1 MDDKE
6 DPESRAPNWRGH
18 WIHIAVSLLWVL
30 LMGLVWLNTH
40 PFTIEANEVGDF
52 LSGAFAPL
60 AFYWL
65 IVGYYLQRQELML
78 QRKELAL
85 NREQLKAQADELHRQ
100 ADASDKLINFQQQG
114 SVREQIQDRISA
126 LPQRVF
132 ALVQAHRPFYRIGQN
147 QNGGEYPVMWAQNV
161 PAAINDIKMRGF
173 ATDLL
178 GAANRWSG
186 RNQSTYGSLR
196 GCLIAR
202 DSAAFAVLETEY
214 DRLNSWWM
222 ECKSLSELTSMDA
235 LPALG
240 DQYGIEQLLVL
251 SRLELANDDSDP

>member
-1 MDDKE
+1 M
-6 DPESRAPNWRGH
+6 
-18 WIHIAVSLLWVL
+18 HIAVSVLWVL
-30 LMGLVWLNTH
+30 LMGLVWLNTY
-40 PFTIEANEVGDF
+40 PLTIEANEVGDF

-85 NREQLKAQADELHRQ
+85 SREQLKAQADELHRQ

-114 SVREQIQDRISA
+114 SVREQIQDRMNA

-132 ALVQAHRPFYRIGQN
+132 ALVQAHRPFYKIGPKQDR
-147 QNGGEYPVMWAQNV
+147 GDFPVTWAQNV
-161 PAAINDIKMRGF
+161 PASIDDIKLRGF

-178 GAANRWSG
+178 NAAGRWPG

-202 DSAAFAVLETEY
+202 DSSAFAVFETEY
-214 DRLNSWWM
+214 ERLKNWWA
-222 ECKSLSELTSMDA
+222 ECKSLSELAGMDA

-240 DQYGIEQLLVL
+240 DQYGIEQLLEL
-251 SRLELANDDSDP
+251 SRLELASNDEDQ